1 MGNGVLYNLMCCN
14 SQKATQM
21 DDVDIHKNLKDNN
34 NNNNNNNV
42 INYNDDNLDNND
54 INKEENDRI
63 NQKSNIKKTK
73 THFHSK
79 KNSSPKSPRKMKT
92 KDDAF
97 PHRDSNIALYNN
109 TFQILNNTQQFISI
123 SNKINLF
130 KNNLGNNNKIY
141 KPYNN
146 SKFDFKN
153 NSVFSRINNIEDI
166 FQININTKLILSG
179 ELFLNEK
186 IEIDKFGMKNGLRKK
201 HDGNSIFGLKNNN
214 DNTNPFIYDYLI
226 DLKNEEKDS
235 HLKKKKNN
243 GKVFEIFLDRK
254 DKIYVLYFSHNSL
267 LLYYKIK
274 NQFFFDEDREYY
286 LILGDIFLT
295 VEVKPSSNLNE
306 KALNIKVEIENE
318 KPKKYSFERKDLPA
332 RIGRVNSHINI
343 PKPSI
348 SKTHGI
354 FDILNNKFFYND
366 MKSTNGS
373 TLLIKEDDYL
383 RIKGEMNFKLEDISF
398 KIKEVENNEK

>member
-1 MGNGVLYNLMCCN
+1 MGNGVLLNMICCN
-14 SQKATQM
+14 SHKTTQM
-21 DDVDIHKNLKDNN
+21 DDVDINKNIKENN
-34 NNNNNNNV
+34 NN
-42 INYNDDNLDNND
+42 IDYKDDNLDDNN
-54 INKEENDRI
+54 INQDGKNEI
-63 NQKSNIKKTK
+63 NQKKSNFKKTK
-73 THFHSK
+73 THSK
-79 KNSSPKSPRKMKT
+79 RCSNPRKIKT
-92 KDDAF
+92 KDDTQS
-97 PHRDSNIALYNN
+97 HRDPNIALYNN

-141 KPYNN
+141 KSYNN

-166 FQININTKLILSG
+166 FQININSKLILSG

-201 HDGNSIFGLKNNN
+201 HDGISIFGIKNNN
-214 DNTNPFIYDYLI
+214 DNNNPCIYDYLI
-226 DLKNEEKDS
+226 DLKNEENTS
-235 HLKKKKNN
+235 RLNKKKNI
-243 GKVFEIFLDRK
+243 GKVFEIFLDIK
-254 DKIYVLYFSHNSL
+254 NQIYVLYFAHSSL

-274 NQFFFDEDREYY
+274 NPFFFDEDKEYY

-295 VEVKPSSNLNE
+295 VEVKPSFINSNE
-306 KALNIKVEIENE
+306 KVINIKVEIEDE
-318 KPKKYSFERKDLPA
+318 KPKKYSFERKDIPV

-354 FDILNNKFFYND
+354 IDISNNIFFYND

-383 RIKGEMNFKLEDISF
+383 RIKGEMNFKLEEISF
-398 KIKEVENNEK
+398 KIKEVENIEK

>member
-1 MGNGVLYNLMCCN
+1 MGNGVLLNMICCN
-14 SQKATQM
+14 SHKTTQM
-21 DDVDIHKNLKDNN
+21 DDVDINKNIKENN
-34 NNNNNNNV
+34 NN
-42 INYNDDNLDNND
+42 IDYKDDNLDDNN
-54 INKEENDRI
+54 INQDGKNEI
-63 NQKSNIKKTK
+63 NQKKSNFKITK
-73 THFHSK
+73 THSK
-79 KNSSPKSPRKMKT
+79 RCSNPRKIKT
-92 KDDAF
+92 KDDTQS
-97 PHRDSNIALYNN
+97 HRDPNIALYNN

-141 KPYNN
+141 KSYNN

-166 FQININTKLILSG
+166 FQININSKLILSG

-201 HDGNSIFGLKNNN
+201 HDGISIFGIKNNN
-214 DNTNPFIYDYLI
+214 DNNNPCIYDYLI
-226 DLKNEEKDS
+226 DLKNEENTS
-235 HLKKKKNN
+235 RLNKKKNI
-243 GKVFEIFLDRK
+243 GKVFEIFLDIK
-254 DKIYVLYFSHNSL
+254 NQIYVLYFAHSSL

-274 NQFFFDEDREYY
+274 NPFFFDEDKEYY

-295 VEVKPSSNLNE
+295 VEVKPSFINSNE
-306 KALNIKVEIENE
+306 KVINIKVEIEDE
-318 KPKKYSFERKDLPA
+318 KPKKYSFERKDIPV

-354 FDILNNKFFYND
+354 IDISNNIFFYND

-383 RIKGEMNFKLEDISF
+383 RIKGEMNFKLEEISF
-398 KIKEVENNEK
+398 KIKEVENIEK

>member
-1 MGNGVLYNLMCCN
+1 MGNGVLLNMICCN
-14 SQKATQM
+14 SHKTTQM
-21 DDVDIHKNLKDNN
+21 DDVDINKNIKENN
-34 NNNNNNNV
+34 NN
-42 INYNDDNLDNND
+42 IDYKDDNLDDNN
-54 INKEENDRI
+54 INQDGKNEI
-63 NQKSNIKKTK
+63 NQKKSNFKKTK
-73 THFHSK
+73 THSK
-79 KNSSPKSPRKMKT
+79 RCSNPRKIKT
-92 KDDAF
+92 KDDTQS
-97 PHRDSNIALYNN
+97 HRDPNIALYNN

-141 KPYNN
+141 KSYNN
-146 SKFDFKN
+146 SKFDFQN

-166 FQININTKLILSG
+166 FQININSKLILSG

-201 HDGNSIFGLKNNN
+201 HDGISIFGIKNNN
-214 DNTNPFIYDYLI
+214 DNNNPCIYDYLI
-226 DLKNEEKDS
+226 DLKNEENTS
-235 HLKKKKNN
+235 RLNKKKNI
-243 GKVFEIFLDRK
+243 GKVFEIFLDIK
-254 DKIYVLYFSHNSL
+254 NQIYVLYFAHSSL

-274 NQFFFDEDREYY
+274 NPFFFDEDKEYY

-295 VEVKPSSNLNE
+295 VEVKPSFINSNE
-306 KALNIKVEIENE
+306 KVINIKVEIEDE
-318 KPKKYSFERKDLPA
+318 KPKKYSFERKDIPV

-354 FDILNNKFFYND
+354 IDISNNIFFYND

-383 RIKGEMNFKLEDISF
+383 RIKGEMNFKLEEISF
-398 KIKEVENNEK
+398 KIKEVENIEK